1 MGPLGFSSLKSYF
14 HGAIIGIPYNVLICA
29 GMLLSLSSPLL
40 PIAALYGNRETAFLF
55 LHTPFLSAYNLT
67 FWGNVSYIVQMCRP
81 VRFRDLSL
89 IKLPRRTD
97 KS

>member
-55 LHTPFLSAYNLT
+55 LSNAFSVCLQPDFL
-67 FWGNVSYIVQMCRP
+67 G
-81 VRFRDLSL
+81 
-89 IKLPRRTD
+89 
-97 KS
+97 